1 MLIFPPKTIELVQ
14 VIAGSNSIEFSKEL
28 SEKMNWDLSIPT
40 YKIFNDGES
49 YLKLNKA
56 PTEKIIIVQSLY
68 YPQDT
73 HLLQLFNLISTV
85 KKLGGKHI
93 TVYTPY
99 FCYARSDKAVL
110 QYEAITARTILE
122 ILETLGVD
130 HLITLDI
137 HNPEIFDFTKS
148 MKITNIYPV
157 KSVGNYFKEK
167 LSSVTDILIVAP
179 DKGAILRAETLANEM
194 GLKFT
199 SLDKKRDA
207 VTGMVEVTTGDI
219 EITSETVIIVDDIV
233 STGSSLVQASSL
245 LMVMGVSKIHYFI
258 THFLSSEALDR
269 LKEVSDGI
277 IISTHSVPGIVN
289 QISTLEDLCE
299 VLSH

>member
-1 MLIFPPKTIELVQ
+1 MLIFPNETFDLVQ

-28 SEKMNWDLSIPT
+28 SKKMNWDLSIPT

-56 PTEKIIIVQSLY
+56 PTERIIIIQSLY

-85 KKLGGKHI
+85 KELGTKDI

-99 FCYARSDKAVL
+99 FCYARSDKAIL
-110 QYEAITARTILE
+110 QYEAITARTVLVILE
-122 ILETLGVD
+122 MLGVD

-137 HNPEIFDFTKS
+137 HNPEIFEFAKT
-148 MKITNIYPV
+148 MRITNIYPV
-157 KSVGNYFKEK
+157 KSVSNYFKK
-167 LSSVTDILIVAP
+167 MLSSTTEILIVAP
-179 DKGAILRAETLANEM
+179 DKGAILRAEMLANEM
-194 GLKFT
+194 GLKFA
-199 SLDKKRDA
+199 SLDKKRDP

-219 EITSETVIIVDDIV
+219 EISSETVIIVDDIV

-245 LMVMGVSKIHYFI
+245 LMIMGVSKIHYFI
-258 THFLSSEALDR
+258 THFLSSEALDT
-269 LKEVSDGI
+269 LKDASDGI

-289 QISTLEDLCE
+289 QISTLDDLCE